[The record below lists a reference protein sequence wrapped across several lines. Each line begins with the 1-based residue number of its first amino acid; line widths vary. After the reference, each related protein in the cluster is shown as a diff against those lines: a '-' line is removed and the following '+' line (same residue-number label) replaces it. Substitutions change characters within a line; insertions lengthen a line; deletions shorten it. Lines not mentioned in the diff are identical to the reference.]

1 MKTARVIMM
10 IVLVALVAG
19 LPALAQQKGDSAMP
33 QMPPFGPPAEMQQVA
48 KFIGTW
54 KFQGEMRMDPTRE
67 WTKNEATCVF
77 SYVAGGAALQMEY
90 SGPMMGME
98 MKGLS
103 LTGFDR
109 ESGKWQSVWTDN
121 LAGRISY
128 YEGDFKDGKLVV
140 SGKELMQGMTMFS
153 RTTFYDITD
162 KTIQW
167 TMESSMDGQTWAA
180 VMRGT
185 YTKQ

>member
-1 MKTARVIMM
+1 MKTARVMM
-10 IVLVALVAG
+10 ILLAVLVTG
-19 LPALAQQKGDSAMP
+19 LPVLAQQKGDSAMP
-33 QMPPFGPPAEMQQVA
+33 QMPSFGPPAEMQQVA
-48 KFIGTW
+48 KFVGTW
-54 KFQGEMRMDPTRE
+54 KFQGEMRMDPTKE
-67 WTKNEATCVF
+67 WTKSEATCVF

-90 SGPMMGME
+90 TGPMMGME
-98 MKGLS
+98 MKGLG

-109 ESGKWQSVWTDN
+109 ETGKWQSIWTDN

-140 SGKELMQGMTMFS
+140 TGKDTMQGMTMYT
-153 RTTFYDITD
+153 RMTDYDITD

-167 TMESSMDGQTWAA
+167 MMESSMDGQTWAP